1 VELECGS
8 RTPGG
13 RRSQTYVYDLDR
25 YDADMY
31 PYGGVRAYNVS
42 CAPNHVFAG
51 KERDSETGYT
61 LTTPAK

>member
-1 VELECGS
+1 M
-8 RTPGG
+8 
-13 RRSQTYVYDLDR
+13 YDLDR

-42 CAPNHVFAG
+42 CAPNHVFTG
-51 KERDSETGYT
+51 QERDSETGYT